1 MSSDR
6 NAKLA
11 LIALLAGILFN
22 FPIIYLAGGDQ
33 LIGGFPQL
41 YFFIFA
47 AWLFIILM
55 TFVVV
60 RRSKPKTEPEQEVS
74 GNP

>member
-6 NAKLA
+6 NAKLVF
-11 LIALLAGILFN
+11 IALLAGILFN
-22 FPIIYLAGGDQ
+22 FPIIYLAGGDR

-55 TFVVV
+55 TVMVL
-60 RRSKPKTEPEQEVS
+60 RRSKSKAEQQAEIPEDR
-74 GNP
+74 